1 MNVLSMRAGC
11 ALALALALAGC
22 GGKAEFPVTVSVSG
36 LFYPGLVVSN
46 NGQNMSVA
54 VPPANQFGSA
64 SVDFPNTISYG
75 DAYQVTIGSDPQHSH
90 CQLADAE
97 NNAKGT
103 AGRLASINVVVN
115 CTVDAHS
122 LGGSVTGLTSTGLT
136 IINGS
141 SGGGA
146 NAVPGTTTSADFT
159 ISSLVQYGV
168 PYGLSILS
176 QPLYDTCK
184 IDSGAIGTM
193 GDFDIKNVA
202 VSCVRDTV
210 AGGITGLS
218 SAGLVITNASTGAT
232 FSAVAD
238 ANGVFPA
245 VFSFG
250 RTGAGSAYNL
260 QVSSQPANQNCTIAN
275 GTGTV
280 SSSAAAIVVSCVAK

>member
-22 GGKAEFPVTVSVSG
+22 GGKAEFPVTVTVSG
-36 LFYPGLVVSN
+36 LFYSGLVLSN
-46 NGQNMSVA
+46 NGQNMEVA
-54 VPPANQFGSA
+54 PPPAVQFGTT
-64 SVDFPNTISYG
+64 SVSFPNTISYG
-75 DAYQVTIGSDPQHSH
+75 DAYQVSIGSDPLHSH
-90 CQLADAE
+90 CALADAE

-115 CTVDAHS
+115 CTVLPHN
-122 LGGSVTGLTSTGLT
+122 LGGNVTNLTSTGLT

-141 SGGGA
+141 TGGGA
-146 NAVPGTTTSADFT
+146 NVVPSTSPTPFT
-159 ISSLVQYGV
+159 ISNQVQYGV

-193 GDFDIKNVA
+193 GDFDITNVA

-210 AGGITGLS
+210 AGTIGGLS
-218 SAGLVITNASTGAT
+218 SAGLVITNTSTGAT

-238 ANGVFPA
+238 ANGIFPA
-245 VFSFG
+245 VFTFG
-250 RTGAGSAYNL
+250 RTGAGTPYNL
-260 QVSSQPANQNCTIAN
+260 QVTSQPANLNCTIAN
-275 GTGTV
+275 GVGNV
-280 SSSAAAIVVSCVAK
+280 SSTALAITVKCDPK